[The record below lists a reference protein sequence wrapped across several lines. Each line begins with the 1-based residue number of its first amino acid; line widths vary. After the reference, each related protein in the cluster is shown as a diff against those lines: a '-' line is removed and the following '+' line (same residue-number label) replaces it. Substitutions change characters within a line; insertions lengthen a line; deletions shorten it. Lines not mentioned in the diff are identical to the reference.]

1 MQQTLAPARHQQ
13 QTPSPQFGLPQFGRL
28 PASRKLP
35 RKPPDPRGAHPPLS
49 APLSAPLSTSLSTP
63 DSGLLKWGLARLAG
77 SLVEISGTAD
87 SGVLSSA
94 LALVAEAQHHQARH
108 HKKRH
113 GLHPG
118 SHPDPAAGP
127 ALVAWVATTHSLF
140 FPPDALESGIALE
153 RLVLLRLETPAA
165 QIRAAT
171 RIVHSGA
178 FGLVIVD
185 LADSV
190 QPQSPARKPIPESI
204 VTSPRLQ
211 SPRTQRLET
220 RNLMSR
226 PNTPLGVPPLS
237 RLAGLA
243 HKYRT
248 AVVLLTDKPPAA
260 PSIDPRV
267 GKRFDASRRDND
279 IVITVLKDK
288 GSGGSSSPEFPPLRG
303 RDRLFP
309 GFRFERKHREPAGM
323 C

>member
-1 MQQTLAPARHQQ
+1 MQQTLAPALHQQ
-13 QTPSPQFGLPQFGRL
+13 QTSLPQLGSPQLGRSPASHKLPHKPPSPRISH
-28 PASRKLP
+28 PA
-35 RKPPDPRGAHPPLS
+35 
-49 APLSAPLSTSLSTP
+49 LSTP
-63 DSGLLKWGLARLAG
+63 DSGFVKWGLARLAG

-127 ALVAWVATTHSLF
+127 ALIAWVATTHSLF
-140 FPPDALESGIALE
+140 FPPDAVESGIALE

-178 FGLVIVD
+178 FGLVVVD

-190 QPQSPARKPIPESI
+190 QPESPPRRPTPGSV

-211 SPRTQRLET
+211 SPRTRSPRTRSLET

-226 PNTPLGVPPLS
+226 PSTPLGIPPLS

-267 GKRFDASRRDND
+267 GKRFDASRREND

-288 GSGGSSSPEFPPLRG
+288 GSGGSSSPEFPPVRG
-303 RDRLFP
+303 KDRLFP
-309 GFRFERKHREPAGM
+309 GFRFERKCREPAGM